1 MGGEGGGKEKDN
13 YFSEGADGKSRA
25 ACVRFL
31 PAVVAASILND
42 RRKKQPQSSPRLRE
56 ATSFLWAT
64 TLSLSSLSSENL
76 LKSSNCQGR
85 RVVNL
90 VSTSFVY
97 PSLLSLP
104 FVIAAAAATPFSLL
118 LLLPLSLYP
127 SCRSVNTNEFG
138 DVRAASSLPSR
149 EGFPIST
156 SCVLEV
162 KGLRKF
168 CTYEVAL

>member
-1 MGGEGGGKEKDN
+1 MG
-13 YFSEGADGKSRA
+13 RA
-25 ACVRFL
+25 GLRACVRFL

-42 RRKKQPQSSPRLRE
+42 RWKKQPQSSARLRE
-56 ATSFLWAT
+56 ETSFLWAT
-64 TLSLSSLSSENL
+64 TLSLSPLFSENL

-97 PSLLSLP
+97 PSLLSLSLP
-104 FVIAAAAATPFSLL
+104 FVIAAATPFS
-118 LLLPLSLYP
+118 LPLSLYP

-149 EGFPIST
+149 KGFPIST
-156 SCVLEV
+156 YVL
-162 KGLRKF
+162 
-168 CTYEVAL
+168 